1 MPMTNKIQIMLDGAF
16 MPDYYSS
23 LATYYLNVWV
33 EFETA
38 EEYDTAKESMLKSE
52 NFCHT
57 VCFNMILITNNLI
70 YFCY

>member
-1 MPMTNKIQIMLDGAF
+1 MPMTNKIKIMLDGAF

-38 EEYDTAKESMLKSE
+38 EEYNTSKQLILKSE
-52 NFCHT
+52 NLCHT
-57 VCFNMILITNNLI
+57 VCFNIILISNNLI
-70 YFCY
+70 NLYY